1 MISPLEGMWAAW
13 TCWAV
18 SWLAA
23 AAWSD
28 RPSARSSDGA
38 ALAYYGPIV
47 AGAVLLFSWGFD
59 RHLPEA
65 LIWTMGAGAAWAM
78 VALAVAGFLFAWW
91 ARIHLGRLWS
101 SGITRKEGHRVVDTG
116 PYALV
121 RHPIYSGLCLA
132 LAATA
137 ALRGTALAA
146 LGACMMAFGWYLKAR
161 GEERF
166 LREELGSDAYD
177 AYARRVA
184 MLVPFIR
191 F

>member
-1 MISPLEGMWAAW
+1 MFSPQDGMWAAW
-13 TCWAV
+13 IGWAA

-28 RPSARSSDGA
+28 RPSASSSGDA
-38 ALAYYGPIV
+38 ALTYYGPIV

-59 RHLPEA
+59 RHLPA
-65 LIWTMGAGAAWAM
+65 SLIWELGLGAAWAM
-78 VALAVAGFLFAWW
+78 VALSVGGFLFAWW

-101 SGITRKEGHRVVDTG
+101 SGITRKEHHRVVDTG
-116 PYALV
+116 PYAFV
-121 RHPIYSGLCLA
+121 RHPIYTGLYLA

-137 ALRGTALAA
+137 ALRGSALAA

-161 GEERF
+161 REERF
-166 LREELGSDAYD
+166 LREELGAAAYD

-191 F
+191 L